1 MGCPT
6 ALATLSAGVMPAAVL
21 SAEVLCAEVLRADAL
36 RAPERPPSV
45 FQQARPAARL
55 RLLIVTD
62 AWRPQINGVART
74 YEWLA
79 RELPWYDVDLNLL
92 TPEGYRVL
100 PMPSYPGI
108 KLALATPGSV
118 AEKIAAANPDIVHI
132 ATEGPLGLMARLHC
146 SARGIPFTTCYH
158 TRYPEYISA
167 RWPIPQWWTYAALR
181 WFHNGAMATMTAT
194 SGLAGE
200 LAARGFSRTV
210 LWRRGTDVDTFANG
224 PMAALDLPRPLFLF
238 AGRLAVEKNLEAFLD
253 LDLPGTKLVAGDGP
267 ARASLEQRYPAAH
280 FLGELPSVDLGA
292 VYRCADVFV
301 FPSRT
306 DTYGLVMAEALAAG
320 TPVACYPSEGA
331 RTIFAGQACGV
342 ISEDLRAAALSALA
356 IDRTVCRRVGARH
369 SLEHSARSFIGIL
382 ETALSDSRVT
392 KRS

>member
-1 MGCPT
+1 MGCPS
-6 ALATLSAGVMPAAVL
+6 AHATLSAGVMPAEIFSADVL
-21 SAEVLCAEVLRADAL
+21 SAWGL
-36 RAPERPPSV
+36 RAPELPPSV
-45 FQQARPAARL
+45 FRQVRAANRL

-79 RELPWYDVDLNLL
+79 RELPWYGIDLHLL

-118 AEKIAAANPDIVHI
+118 ADRIAAADPDIVHI

-167 RWPIPQWWTYAALR
+167 RWPIPQRWTYAALR

-224 PMAALDLPRPLFLF
+224 PVAELDLPRPLFLF

-267 ARASLEQRYPAAH
+267 ARAALERRYPLAH
-280 FLGELPSVDLGA
+280 FLGELASHELGA
-292 VYRCADVFV
+292 IYRCADVFV

-331 RTIFAGQACGV
+331 RTIFAGEACGV
-342 ISEDLRAAALSALA
+342 MSEDLREAALSALA
-356 IDRTVCRRVGARH
+356 IDRAVCRKVGAIH

-382 ETALSDSRVT
+382 ETALADSRVT

>member
-6 ALATLSAGVMPAAVL
+6 AHATLAAGVMPAGVF
-21 SAEVLCAEVLRADAL
+21 SAEVLSAGILRTAERL
-36 RAPERPPSV
+36 PSV
-45 FQQARPAARL
+45 FRQTRSPARL

-79 RELPWYDVDLNLL
+79 RELPWYGVDLHLL

-108 KLALATPGSV
+108 KLALATPRSV
-118 AEKIAAANPDIVHI
+118 AKKIAAANPDIVHI

-167 RWPIPQWWTYAALR
+167 RWPIIRPRWTYAALR

-194 SGLAGE
+194 SGLAAE

-224 PMAALDLPRPLFLF
+224 PAAELDLPRPLFLF

-253 LDLPGTKLVAGDGP
+253 LDLPGSKLVAGDGP
-267 ARASLEQRYPAAH
+267 ARDALEQRYPDAR
-280 FLGELPSVDLGA
+280 FLGELPSVELGA
-292 VYRCADVFV
+292 IYRCADVFV

-331 RTIFAGQACGV
+331 RAIFAGEACGV
-342 ISEDLRAAALSALA
+342 MSEDLREAALSALA
-356 IDRTVCRRVGARH
+356 IDRAVCRRVGAMH

-382 ETALSDSRVT
+382 ETALTDSRVT

>member
-6 ALATLSAGVMPAAVL
+6 AYATL
-21 SAEVLCAEVLRADAL
+21 SAEVLSAGILRTPA
-36 RAPERPPSV
+36 V
-45 FQQARPAARL
+45 FQQSRPPARF

-79 RELPWYDVDLNLL
+79 RELPWYGVDLNLL

-108 KLALATPGSV
+108 KLALATPRSV
-118 AEKIAAANPDIVHI
+118 AKKIAAANPDIVHI
-132 ATEGPLGLMARLHC
+132 ATEGPLGLMARLYC

-167 RWPIPQWWTYAALR
+167 RWPIIPPRWTYAALR

-194 SGLAGE
+194 SGLAAE
-200 LAARGFSRTV
+200 LAARGFARTV

-224 PMAALDLPRPLFLF
+224 PVAALDLPRPLFLF
-238 AGRLAVEKNLEAFLD
+238 AGRLAVEKNVEAFLD

-267 ARASLEQRYPAAH
+267 ARAMLEQRYPAAR
-280 FLGELPSVDLGA
+280 FLGELPSVELGA
-292 VYRCADVFV
+292 IYRCADVFV

-342 ISEDLRAAALSALA
+342 ASEDLHDAALAALGVERA
-356 IDRTVCRRVGARH
+356 VCRKVGARH

-382 ETALSDSRVT
+382 ETALADSRVT